1 MKIALFGYG
10 KMGRKISELAIKKG
24 YSIVLKCDENNPAIK
39 NKLSNVDVAID
50 FSTPDS
56 AFDNISHAL
65 KNNIP
70 VVSGTTA
77 WLNKIE
83 DIYQLCN
90 NKNGAFLYSSNF
102 SVGVNV
108 FFDINRKLAKIM
120 KKLDYKISISE
131 IHHTQKVDTPSGT
144 AITLHDDLIKIM
156 NDGEIPI
163 KSKRIDNEIGTHEV
177 TYTSEIDKISFKHE
191 AKNREGFAL
200 GALLSAKWI
209 LDKKGIFNFGDVL
222 KDI

>member
-10 KMGRKISELAIKKG
+10 KMGRKISELAIKQG
-24 YSIVLKCDENNPAIK
+24 HSVVLKCDKKNPAIK

-56 AFDNISHAL
+56 AFENISHAL
-65 KNNIP
+65 KNNVP

-108 FFDINRKLAKIM
+108 FFNVNRKLAKIM

-156 NDGEIPI
+156 NDREIPI

>member
-1 MKIALFGYG
+1 
-10 KMGRKISELAIKKG
+10 
-24 YSIVLKCDENNPAIK
+24 
-39 NKLSNVDVAID
+39 
-50 FSTPDS
+50 
-56 AFDNISHAL
+56 
-65 KNNIP
+65 
-70 VVSGTTA
+70 
-77 WLNKIE
+77 
-83 DIYQLCN
+83 
-90 NKNGAFLYSSNF
+90 
-102 SVGVNV
+102 
-108 FFDINRKLAKIM
+108 RKLAKIM

-156 NDGEIPI
+156 NDREIPI

-209 LDKKGIFNFGDVL
+209 LDKKGIFNFRDVL